1 MLLHIAS
8 PIPPNNQ
15 NVDRNRLARIRRQAR
30 KRGFRVLRDWTG
42 AYNLVD
48 THVEPPRALAGLEHT
63 SLSDIETA
71 VTTPLPPPRPPR
83 KRSPVERLTE
93 PVGVQPPQAPHPA
106 AASFGSLIDL
116 LNGRGAR

>member
-8 PIPPNNQ
+8 PSPPNNQ

-42 AYNLVD
+42 GFNLVN
-48 THVEPPRALAGLEHT
+48 THVEPPRALVGLEHA
-63 SLSDIETA
+63 SLADIETA
-71 VTTPLPPPRPPR
+71 VATPLPPPRPPR
-83 KRSPVERLTE
+83 KRSVERLTE
-93 PVGVQPPQAPHPA
+93 PAGAQPSQASHPA

-116 LNGRGAR
+116 LNGGGAR